1 PLVNGN
7 EPRPYCKCYLN
18 PDESKAT
25 KQKGKIHSSRD
36 PVFNDTFTY
45 EMDLAEIQ
53 NRVLRVGVWNHI
65 LNISNHVL
73 GEVDIVLS
81 EIDWSKEHA
90 CNYTLSSP
98 NV

>member
-1 PLVNGN
+1 SPRSPHDSSTNNQSKIGIQLKYDSGKLFIMVRHASNLPLVNGN

-18 PDESKAT
+18 PDENKAT

-53 NRVLRVGVWNHI
+53 
-65 LNISNHVL
+65 
-73 GEVDIVLS
+73 
-81 EIDWSKEHA
+81 KYA
-90 CNYTLSSP
+90 
-98 NV
+98 